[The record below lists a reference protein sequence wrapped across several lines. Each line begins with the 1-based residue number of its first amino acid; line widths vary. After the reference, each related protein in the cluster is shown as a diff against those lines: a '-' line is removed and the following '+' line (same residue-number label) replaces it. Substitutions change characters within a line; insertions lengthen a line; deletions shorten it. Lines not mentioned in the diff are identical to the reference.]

1 VRTRSGL
8 QTQSGPPVD
17 DGCKRDGG
25 GKDGGEL
32 VVAGGDA
39 SPILEATEHVF
50 DEVALATY
58 GLVERIEPLVLFQ
71 ETVGSTTS
79 SGAATARHRIHAFDA
94 LGAHAEKPVIGDR
107 DEFVLLGARPDR
119 AGDVDIGRVNH

>member
-1 VRTRSGL
+1 MRTRSGL
-8 QTQSGPPVD
+8 ETQSGPPVD

-71 ETVGSTTS
+71 ETVDSTAS
-79 SGAATARHRIHAFDA
+79 AAHGASPSRNAC
-94 LGAHAEKPVIGDR
+94 
-107 DEFVLLGARPDR
+107 
-119 AGDVDIGRVNH
+119 